1 MKKRDVSKI
10 LFLAL
15 SATLTF
21 ASFRADAGSCMNG
34 SFACGALT
42 AGEVYTFDSS
52 VYSPRGSAFTNS
64 WSFSLANPTPL
75 LLGVVRN
82 AGFRIGGNNFGGVGD
97 LDVKLY
103 QGSTVMPVDEGGSG
117 RNRTFESYFSLAP
130 GSYSLVVSG
139 IVRSDSG
146 PGTYNGSFVAMVP
159 EAETVA
165 VMALGLGMVGWMVKR
180 RKKQGQTDSDLVP
193 A

>member
-21 ASFRADAGSCMNG
+21 ASFRADAGTCMNG

-52 VYSPRGSAFTNS
+52 VYLPRGSAFTNS

-146 PGTYNGSFVAMVP
+146 PGCASNCHPTMSVMTAWSNASNDELRSSFASVTLPAG
-159 EAETVA
+159 ET
-165 VMALGLGMVGWMVKR
+165 
-180 RKKQGQTDSDLVP
+180 Q
-193 A
+193 